1 MFSETKE
8 GTTRILVPE
17 QPTKSIFYNP
27 KMELCRDI
35 DIAGVAAFISSLPSK
50 QASLT
55 YIDVL
60 AGVARKGNL
69 SEPLIYQPFEVV

>member
-8 GTTRILVPE
+8 GTTRILVPN

-35 DIAGVAAFISSLPSK
+35 DIAGVAAFVSSLPLPP
-50 QASLT
+50 QQTSLT
-55 YIDVL
+55 YIDAL
-60 AGVARKGNL
+60 AGVA
-69 SEPLIYQPFEVV
+69 

>member
-1 MFSETKE
+1 MPK
-8 GTTRILVPE
+8 

-35 DIAGVAAFISSLPSK
+35 DIAGVAAFVSSLPLPSQ

-55 YIDVL
+55 YIDAL

-69 SEPLIYQPFEVV
+69 GEQTACYIPTF